1 MIRLQFPTRLAA
13 ELLLLLLLLLG
24 EIRNSTLRR
33 RLL

>member
-13 ELLLLLLLLLG
+13 ELLLG

>member
-13 ELLLLLLLLLG
+13 ELLLLLLLLL